1 MLTSSRSESYHTA
14 SESRTSPWYTD
25 SMERS
30 SVDFDSSDA
39 EQPSFKDTAKAS
51 PTKNLEIPSQ
61 DQDDEDEE
69 LMNFPPILNDSG
81 FESKSEKSIEEVI
94 NKIENSTVPSDSQL
108 ELNKFENKIYTIFE
122 SPASTPSQNGSEN
135 LEDGNA
141 KKSDCDLNNNLP
153 EISGLSY
160 YYQNIITKQIIKTC
174 L

>member
-1 MLTSSRSESYHTA
+1 MLTPSRSESYHTA

-39 EQPSFKDTAKAS
+39 EQFPFKHLSKAS
-51 PTKNLEIPSQ
+51 PINVETSPQQLDDVEEEI
-61 DQDDEDEE
+61 
-69 LMNFPPILNDSG
+69 NFPPILNELG
-81 FESKSEKSIEEVI
+81 FEEKPKDDSEASQKLESP
-94 NKIENSTVPSDSQL
+94 NMPS
-108 ELNKFENKIYTIFE
+108 NTPFEMNNYDGKIYTIFE
-122 SPASTPSQNGSEN
+122 SPASTPSQNDCDDE
-135 LEDGNA
+135 NA
-141 KKSDCDLNNNLP
+141 KKSDLNNNLP